1 MRKVIFALAVIATVA
16 FASCGSSTESTPT
29 VTDTTMVAPATVE
42 TVTPTVD
49 TTAAADT
56 THK

>member
-1 MRKVIFALAVIATVA
+1 MRKVIFALVVMTTIA
-16 FASCGSSTESTPT
+16 FASCGTSTESTPT
-29 VTDTTMVAPATVE
+29 VTDTTIVTPVTVE

-49 TTAAADT
+49 TTAIADS